1 MSSPGCPIL
10 TRASDTIKII
20 RDFHPTCLPA
30 FLRGQVVNRNTT
42 NKTPQQRNVFVL
54 SVSGTFRDP
63 LEYFCLFARRKLSV
77 IRAIQQ
83 SSNPYFF
90 LCATLQLRKTRSQAG
105 AEGGLVKQCTISAF
119 LVSIIIKDHIS
130 IVLSSWIMLPCAF
143 WKWVHNFDNP
153 TRKSKDAV

>member
-30 FLRGQVVNRNTT
+30 FFGARLSTE
-42 NKTPQQRNVFVL
+42 TPQTKCHNKETFSSFL
-54 SVSGTFRDP
+54 SRELFRDM
-63 LEYFCLFARRKLSV
+63 LEYLPFCQMQVECHTRHPAVLKPL
-77 IRAIQQ
+77 
-83 SSNPYFF
+83 FF

-119 LVSIIIKDHIS
+119 LVISIIIKDHIA
-130 IVLSSWIMLPCAF
+130 IVLSNRIMLPCAF
-143 WKWVHNFDNP
+143 
-153 TRKSKDAV
+153 

>member
-30 FLRGQVVNRNTT
+30 FLGARLSTE
-42 NKTPQQRNVFVL
+42 TPQNATKQRNVFVL
-54 SVSGTFRDP
+54 SVSGTFRDM
-63 LEYFCLFARRKLSV
+63 LEYLPFCQMQVECHTRHPAVLT
-77 IRAIQQ
+77 
-83 SSNPYFF
+83 PYFF

-130 IVLSSWIMLPCAF
+130 IVLSS
-143 WKWVHNFDNP
+143 
-153 TRKSKDAV
+153 